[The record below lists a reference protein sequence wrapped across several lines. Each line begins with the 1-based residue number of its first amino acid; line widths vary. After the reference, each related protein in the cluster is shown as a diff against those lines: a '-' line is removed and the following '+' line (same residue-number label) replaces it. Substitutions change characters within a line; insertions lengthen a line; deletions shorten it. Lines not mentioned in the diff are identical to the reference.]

1 MEIQPNG
8 HTTSNR
14 RGFDVDIT
22 SIRRRPNFDEFPHHF
37 HVLFRCD
44 FAGRKIHVVSTY
56 FFRCNF
62 AGRKI
67 HVVST
72 YFFRCNFAGRKS
84 HVVPTY
90 FFRRN
95 FAGRKIHV
103 VSTYFLRCNFNGRK
117 IHIHIISKY
126 FFRCNFDG
134 RKIHVVSR
142 TFISVISMVEICT
155 LFLLTFFDVIL
166 MGKNLTSFLVNCKLM
181 KTFEKVF
188 PVFVTLNRW
197 VLQDCSL

>member
-1 MEIQPNG
+1 MDVAQYLIFVTSCYVNVKLFPNG

-14 RGFDVDIT
+14 RGFDVDTT
-22 SIRRRPNFDEFPHHF
+22 SIRRRPNFDEFPRHF
-37 HVLFRCD
+37 RVLFRCD

-62 AGRKI
+62 TGRKI
-67 HVVST
+67 HAVS
-72 YFFRCNFAGRKS
+72 A
-84 HVVPTY
+84 
-90 FFRRN
+90 
-95 FAGRKIHV
+95 
-103 VSTYFLRCNFNGRK
+103 YFLRCNFDGRK
-117 IHIHIISKY
+117 IHIVSTY

-166 MGKNLTSFLVNCKLM
+166 MGKDLRSFLVSCKLM

-188 PVFVTLNRW
+188 PVFVTLN
-197 VLQDCSL
+197 S